1 MSEKPTSLEITD
13 AVDFYRQWPK
23 LRFNAEQLRESRVVK
38 DEDAEVLRW
47 MIKVV
52 DMVGP
57 HDVIREK

>member
-1 MSEKPTSLEITD
+1 MSEKPNAHEITD

-23 LRFNAEQLRESRVVK
+23 LRSNAERLLDSRVVM
-38 DEDAEVLRW
+38 DEDVEVLRW

-52 DMVGP
+52 DMIGP